1 MCYLTEF
8 LGVEFKNILLAP
20 TFNKFS
26 IKAHTGFKE
35 ENDGAVNRRPSKRA
49 TLSAQ
54 ELDTIERM
62 TCEIYPRVLNEAVK
76 FE

>member
-1 MCYLTEF
+1 
-8 LGVEFKNILLAP
+8 LAP
-20 TFNKFS
+20 TFNKFP
-26 IKAHTGFKE
+26 IKAHNGLKV
-35 ENDGAVNRRPSKRA
+35 ENHSTVDRRPSKQA